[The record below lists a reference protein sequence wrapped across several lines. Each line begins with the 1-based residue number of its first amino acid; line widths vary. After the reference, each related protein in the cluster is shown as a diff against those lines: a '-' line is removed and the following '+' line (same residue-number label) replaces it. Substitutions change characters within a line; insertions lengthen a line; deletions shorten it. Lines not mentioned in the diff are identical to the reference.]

1 MAVSPSLYVA
11 LTWLFPSMLLVAA
24 LSRLVLP
31 SFFYLLSFFYFILQ
45 APLTLRHSPPLP
57 TVNSP
62 VSSPRSRSSALSSSS
77 SHSHG
82 RLCHYQYDR
91 VYFLLHLVCPVVFL
105 ILPLV
110 AQLLYRLHVS
120 SFTPLTQLL
129 GLLDLTASLTDTVH
143 LLLPDLLF
151 LAVAFATHFTLRS
164 ASQPPLSFSAS
175 RYERW
180 AVLKGELAIDE
191 ETRAGVWDVAEFF
204 VLLFA
209 GIFYISFIALPYFLL
224 WSLVLLHLSF
234 QSYRY
239 RHGHIRS
246 SPSTPSSSA
255 SLSASSWNS
264 LTHVHRLQRLSS
276 SITALLPAIAR
287 PTLLF
292 FTFYLPF
299 HLTLLFAYQYL
310 SLPLFHFRPS
320 REAVNLLG
328 LYSPTS
334 VGWFMP
340 PWTAYM
346 GTVAQLAFL
355 VGIGERRERAQRRA
369 IGDKD
374 DEDDE
379 SDEEVDEDFQERPH
393 IAQLR
398 EDEAERKSMAGSSQ
412 SRYGGLG
419 KSDLSVRLV
428 SEEENYRQ
436 LVPKQAH
443 FATTTA
449 VSPPQPSSAA
459 ASQSQSPSS
468 SPAAGQSPPPIA
480 ASSSPITHSRA
491 IAVRHFLLRLSRYSG
506 RFFCSLL
513 LGITIF
519 TLPSLL
525 SILLLLML
533 VASLLTSSATFTRLA
548 PYYLFFL
555 LGASFILYIFSIP
568 SLLPAIPA
576 LEWLSIIG
584 LSHTHRPFVYV
595 LDMIAPMML
604 FSAYLITYRL
614 SLSSLTEES
623 VLIAVS
629 SGDEDMVKAAM
640 RQQPPMLITH
650 AKDERGRTLLH
661 LAARYGQ
668 LSLILPLCRYIDVN
682 AQDSDGKTALHFAYY
697 YGYERVV
704 KVLLFH
710 PLVQP
715 DIRDRFGQRALEQE
729 RSRLVQL
736 TVQLRGVWQWLS
748 DTFVSNAEKS
758 ALLLLYFVSTAN
770 VDGLHCVYLLFF
782 LLFLS
787 FPHVAERYWSIL
799 VVYCGLTLLALFS
812 FSVLLTP
819 PAAGEQPIIH
829 LDDKTARWLGL
840 FGFFVAKNYFVDL
853 ALYYCVFIVALVQ
866 WSVFERKES
875 RRQERREQRRTERHR
890 ALSASHSR
898 RDSGSMTPST
908 ALTLPSFRLREERG
922 ETGAD
927 DGLLNATYF
936 PVYVAATFT
945 LAAFTLVGVALSDIA
960 ALFFFVY
967 LLLFTV
973 ELLLVALGARYHPWV
988 LLVFFALSTLVAL
1001 LLVAVE
1007 YLYLCNALSE
1017 MLALL
1022 PSWLPPSVIGFHGA
1036 PHDETVVTWVML
1048 PFIAVFVTQVWQLRA
1063 QWAALHREQKEA
1075 AEDEAADA
1083 QLRMLPE
1090 LLHTPQRS
1098 VDLTPLTPRSPV
1110 GIRVDGRSSGEATP
1124 QSAPLLSSPGTSTP
1138 SSQPARVTPRYH
1150 RRRRRW
1156 SIAIEEAVYANEE
1169 EQRPSFFILLLS
1181 FLYSSLFSFLD
1192 RHAHHILALLLIVVI
1207 TCVESISLVSML
1219 YLLLLL
1225 VLCPFH
1231 QAYFLFVPTLG
1242 LAPLLLLTRYFYQLP
1257 PILSALLP
1265 HAPLLAWIGL
1275 VDYNGGILDGLY
1287 GDALV
1292 LFMASVQQL
1301 VGMERRRRM
1310 TEQAAEEV
1318 EDEGGEAGHGENG
1331 DVRPWLTYAGRDDEN
1346 GAEQVEE
1353 GRRATPFIAQLPPS
1367 IEHNEA
1373 EEQEDDEEEEDE
1385 TQESEPSPSP
1395 LPETTNLPRTASSL
1409 PSLSSSSIQPSSWS
1423 RAEWTMFLSALFLD
1437 LCSRFSRFAS
1447 TFLARYCVQ
1456 LALLFV
1462 LLTAAYRNNV
1472 LSLVYLLPVLTYI
1485 TAGRQTLLVVW
1496 RPFLLLVALSI
1507 LWQFV
1512 VLLAYAPFLP
1522 SGWHMPL
1529 SNHSGWQRWLL
1540 LGNFSGSAVVFDL
1553 LTYFFLS
1560 LQLAYLNQGDASDAT
1575 RDAELERQRRQRWQ
1589 KLGWQEAE
1597 EVRGGSGQLVT
1608 KTEQQYQDAVL
1619 KQEQRE
1625 AVEEK
1630 EHPASTKSPASPFQ
1644 PSAMSYSPSTLSAHR
1659 IMAQGAATVFPSAV
1673 FYLVLSMD
1681 KLFFLFVF
1689 AAATSH
1695 LDLLSL
1701 PYLFFSVYLLYANH
1715 LYTGDRTGLL
1725 RFYRSLHYYNFFVLA
1740 CYLIYQL
1747 PVLCPPTPTGPLSPH
1762 WWQWQDVIGLRK
1774 FVCGDCDGVRCV
1786 DALSIDGALA
1796 PLLIFFLID
1805 CQVLVLHSPLYER
1818 MAAYYDNARSLSKLR
1833 SRASTLHTQEQNKQ
1847 RILSILSLRDSITA
1861 SFTLVFQLAS
1871 QLSGKYFEDETV
1883 WSTEKPNGWDQ
1894 QVEQDLREQK
1904 KQEQVASEER
1914 RRREAEEGPTP
1925 DTDLSE
1931 EPEEHTDAVGVEE
1944 EKADK
1949 GQQEV
1954 EYEEVEHEKDE
1965 LLRHNQ
1971 AMQQRQGQQPDES
1984 ALHYWRRLLRRW
1996 LIHHVDF
2003 TLYTRYTA
2011 ESKSSEPVPAEPSV
2025 NYHHLSTLTLLN
2037 RFIVTQSQYLV
2048 FAAYLLALMLHPS
2061 LLSCIVPLS
2070 IFCYALIE
2078 YPRAP
2083 SAYFLLA
2090 FSYTFAV
2097 ITAKFIFQLPLFCTR
2112 DTDRMYILAPSPLCA
2127 PPPLSSDDSIFYG
2140 FDYLVGIVK
2149 SVSSFFVLV
2158 LPELLC
2164 LLSVVWHRELCLERG
2179 VWLRDESQ
2187 EDVVHPSVMQLL
2199 ERYEA
2204 SHGSPLTNL
2213 SPRSA
2218 AATPAAVPQPN
2229 LHASNRIHSWL
2240 DAVKL
2245 KLSYVFSFLP
2255 PWIQS
2260 YYRRLVPLQR
2270 LHGIN
2275 VSKPGND
2282 FFLLLF
2288 FIELTCAALI
2298 LFNWNSMA
2306 ATTTTAVSSFTT
2318 NLFSAQMV
2326 LILFVQTLIIVS
2338 ERMIYNFR
2346 SISAKVALQYV
2357 TATFWLVLIVIVW
2370 PQWSERGVQT
2380 NPSLEVFLLLKLLYL
2395 FFSALQIY
2403 YGFPP
2408 VETTGFQDLTRHPGK
2423 YTVQL
2428 YKVYRAIPFVFELRT
2443 ILDWMCTQ
2451 TSLDLDE
2458 TFKLEDIYTRLYLV
2472 QCALISRREHRR
2484 GDSRPWDE
2492 KLLNGAFF
2500 FFGLL
2505 LIIFTPMLLFSSA
2518 NPVTQSNLVTGV
2530 AVELSLLGP
2539 RGEWTLFT
2547 ISSLNTSGSVDDYT
2561 YGTLRQERLIDS
2573 NDKQEDIQ
2581 AIQLTNFSDQLW
2593 TISPPALT
2601 ALTNELLA
2609 PSDPATN
2616 NSYLSRLRYTFTRP
2630 LPATSPTISTVAE
2643 TVLDPDKRLELA
2655 EFVSTDHGRTNMT
2668 LPSLVPTYYR
2678 LPASAAPIELTD
2690 KSNRSALTL
2699 AIITDNT
2706 TGATRWFQAYV
2717 PYQPDNPVPLCPQ
2730 QPATTTD
2737 GGGDGGNSSS
2747 SGGCNLAFISI
2758 SNRVFSGVFTNF
2770 SFSIVSLYSLILFTF
2785 GQFIRLLFSNLVAR
2799 IPYDDIQ
2806 NADRLLALVESIYVA
2821 RWKKEMRMEEV
2832 LYRRLIKIM
2841 RTAPLLIELTK
2852 RDTAEE
2858 AGREAERR
2866 RVEQAEKERSEMEDE
2881 KRREAELAERKR
2893 RVTGRA
2899 GQQPARQQGS
2909 ADTSQQPVQE
2919 EQQQA
2924 DGSGGAEDE
2933 KEGKRAD
2940 TSPVGAG
2947 GAVGMRQ
2954 RR

>member
-1 MAVSPSLYVA
+1 MAVSSSVYVA
-11 LTWLFPSMLLVAA
+11 LTWLYPFMLLAAA

-31 SFFYLLSFFYFILQ
+31 SFFYLFSFFYFILRP
-45 APLTLRHSPPLP
+45 PLTVRHSPPLP
-57 TVNSP
+57 TLNSP
-62 VSSPRSRSSALSSSS
+62 SSTPRGLKSASSSS
-77 SHSHG
+77 SSASTHSRG
-82 RLCHYQYDR
+82 RLCHYMYDR
-91 VYFLLHLVCPVVFL
+91 LYFLLHLAFPVVFIL
-105 ILPLV
+105 LPLL
-110 AQLLYRLHVS
+110 AQLLYKLDVS

-129 GLLDLTASLTDTVH
+129 GLLDLTASLTATLH
-143 LLLPDLLF
+143 LLLPDVLF
-151 LAVAFATHFTLRS
+151 LVVAIATHLTLRS
-164 ASQPPLSFSAS
+164 ASTHPSHTPH
-175 RYERW
+175 YERW
-180 AVLKGELAIDE
+180 VVLQGELLVDE
-191 ETRAGVWDVAEFF
+191 ETRAGLWDVAEFF

-209 GIFYISFIALPYFLL
+209 GILYISFTALPYFLL
-224 WSLVLLHLSF
+224 WALVLLHLSF

-239 RHGHIRS
+239 RHGHVRS
-246 SPSTPSSSA
+246 VPATPSSSV
-255 SLSASSWNS
+255 SMSGMSWNS
-264 LTHVHRLQRLSS
+264 LSHVHQLHRLSS
-276 SITALLPAIAR
+276 SITSLLPAIAR
-287 PTLLF
+287 PILLY

-299 HLTLLFAYQYL
+299 HLTLLFMYQYL
-310 SLPLFHFRPS
+310 SLPLFDWRPS
-320 REAVNLLG
+320 RSVVNLLG

-340 PWTAYM
+340 PWTAYL
-346 GTVAQLAFL
+346 GTAVQIAFL
-355 VGIGERRERAQRRA
+355 VGIGERLERERRRTVG
-369 IGDKD
+369 GDED
-374 DEDDE
+374 DEDDSE
-379 SDEEVDEDFQERPH
+379 DEEVEEQKDRMLRLRREEEQE
-393 IAQLR
+393 
-398 EDEAERKSMAGSSQ
+398 EERKRALSPSQ
-412 SRYGGLG
+412 SRRYGAGLG
-419 KSDLSVRLV
+419 KSDLSIRLIG
-428 SEEENYRQ
+428 EEDNTRHFTT
-436 LVPKQAH
+436 KQAH
-443 FATTTA
+443 FATL
-449 VSPPQPSSAA
+449 VSPPSSSAVSRLNSPSSAA
-459 ASQSQSPSS
+459 PGAPSQAPPS
-468 SPAAGQSPPPIA
+468 IA
-480 ASSSPITHSRA
+480 VSSPITHSRA

-555 LGASFILYIFSIP
+555 LGASLILYIFSIP

-576 LEWLSIIG
+576 FEWLSIIG

-640 RQQPPMLITH
+640 RQQPPILITH

-682 AQDSDGKTALHFAYY
+682 AQDSEGKTALHFAYY

-715 DIRDRFGQRALEQE
+715 DIRDRYGQRALEQE
-729 RSRLVQL
+729 RSRFVQL
-736 TVQLRGVWQWLS
+736 TVRMHEVWQWLS

-787 FPHVAERYWSIL
+787 FPHVAERYWAIL
-799 VVYCGLTLLALFS
+799 VVYCGLTLVALFS

-819 PAAGEQPIIH
+819 PAAGEQPIIT
-829 LDDKTARWLGL
+829 LDEQTERWLRLFGL
-840 FGFFVAKNYFVDL
+840 FAARHYFVDL
-853 ALYYCVFIVALVQ
+853 ALYYCVFIVTLVQ
-866 WSVFERKES
+866 WYVFERKES
-875 RRQERREQRRTERHR
+875 RRQERREQQKTERQR
-890 ALSASHSR
+890 LALSASHSR
-898 RDSGSMTPST
+898 RDSGNVTPST
-908 ALTLPSFRLREERG
+908 LSLPSFRLREERLDVAG
-922 ETGAD
+922 D
-927 DGLLNATYF
+927 DGWLGATYF
-936 PVYVAATFT
+936 PVYVAVTFT
-945 LAAFTLVGVALSDIA
+945 LAAFTLVAVALSDVA

-967 LLLFTV
+967 LLLFTAELLMIALGARHHPWLLLAFFGLSTLV
-973 ELLLVALGARYHPWV
+973 SLLLVAL
-988 LLVFFALSTLVAL
+988 
-1001 LLVAVE
+1001 E
-1007 YLYLCNALSE
+1007 YLYLCNALSGV
-1017 MLALL
+1017 LARL
-1022 PSWLPPSVIGFHGA
+1022 PASLPPSVIGFHGL
-1036 PHDETVVTWVML
+1036 PTHETAVTWVML

-1063 QWAALHREQKEA
+1063 QWASIRREQNEA
-1075 AEDEAADA
+1075 AEDEATDA
-1083 QLRMLPE
+1083 QLRGMLPA
-1090 LLHTPQRS
+1090 LQTPQRG
-1098 VDLTPLTPRSPV
+1098 VAMTPVTPRSPV
-1110 GIRVDGRSSGEATP
+1110 AIRVDGRSNSSGTP
-1124 QSAPLLSSPGTSTP
+1124 QSAPLLPSSGTSTP
-1138 SSQPARVTPRYH
+1138 GSQSVRITPRYH

-1156 SIAIEEAVYANEE
+1156 SLAIEEAVYANEE
-1169 EQRPSFFILLLS
+1169 EQRPSFFVLLLS

-1207 TCVESISLVSML
+1207 TCVETISLVSL
-1219 YLLLLL
+1219 AYLLLLI
-1225 VLCPFH
+1225 VLCPYH
-1231 QAYFLFVPTLG
+1231 QAYFLFIPTL
-1242 LAPLLLLTRYFYQLP
+1242 LLSPLLLLTRYFYQLP
-1257 PILSALLP
+1257 PILSLLSS

-1275 VDYNGGILDGLY
+1275 VDYDGGMFDGLY

-1310 TEQAAEEV
+1310 TEQAAEDV
-1318 EDEGGEAGHGENG
+1318 EDEGGEAAVREGENG
-1331 DVRPWLTYAGRDDEN
+1331 EDVRPWLTFAGRPGEDGER
-1346 GAEQVEE
+1346 QVEE
-1353 GRRATPFIAQLPPS
+1353 GRRAAPFVAQLPPS
-1367 IEHNEA
+1367 IEHK
-1373 EEQEDDEEEEDE
+1373 EEEKAEKLN
-1385 TQESEPSPSP
+1385 PSPSH
-1395 LPETTNLPRTASSL
+1395 LPASIELSH
-1409 PSLSSSSIQPSSWS
+1409 SSSSPPSFSPPSFQPTSWS
-1423 RAEWTMFLSALFLD
+1423 LSEWGMFLSALFFD

-1456 LALLFV
+1456 LALLFI
-1462 LLTAAYRNNV
+1462 LLTAAYRNNI
-1472 LSLVYLLPVLTYI
+1472 LSLLYLLPVLTYI
-1485 TAGRQTLLVVW
+1485 TAGRPTLLTVW
-1496 RPFLLLVALSI
+1496 PAFHTLVALSI

-1529 SNHSGWQRWLL
+1529 ASHSGWQRWLL

-1560 LQLAYLNQGDASDAT
+1560 LQSAYSKQEHASQAAREAD
-1575 RDAELERQRRQRWQ
+1575 EVEKERRHRWQ
-1589 KLGWQEAE
+1589 KLGWEEDEAE
-1597 EVRGGSGQLVT
+1597 EVDGHGSSGQLVT
-1608 KTEQQYQDAVL
+1608 KTEEQYQEAVL

-1625 AVEEK
+1625 AEEEK
-1630 EHPASTKSPASPFQ
+1630 RQPVSNTSPVSPTDI
-1644 PSAMSYSPSTLSAHR
+1644 SAVPYSPSTLSAHR
-1659 IMAQGAATVFPSAV
+1659 VMAHRATLVFPSFV

-1701 PYLFFSVYLLYANH
+1701 PYLFFSIYLLYANH
-1715 LYTGDRTGLL
+1715 LYTGDRSGLL
-1725 RFYRSLHYYNFFVLA
+1725 SFYRSLHFYNFFVLA
-1740 CYLIYQL
+1740 CYLLYQL
-1747 PVLCPPTPTGPLSPH
+1747 PVLCPAPPLGSQSAND
-1762 WWQWQDVIGLRK
+1762 WQWQDVIGLRK
-1774 FVCGDCDGVRCV
+1774 FVCGDCNGARCV

-1805 CQVLVLHSPLYER
+1805 CQVLVLHSPLYDR
-1818 MAAYYDNARSLSKLR
+1818 IAAYYDSARSLSKLR

-1861 SFTLVFQLAS
+1861 SFTSVFQLAS
-1871 QLSGKYFEDETV
+1871 QLSEKYFEDESV

-1894 QVEQDLREQK
+1894 QVEYDLRQQK

-1914 RRREAEEGPTP
+1914 RRREEEEGTQHAHAG
-1925 DTDLSE
+1925 DTSDNE
-1931 EPEEHTDAVGVEE
+1931 DERRDRDE
-1944 EKADK
+1944 EKVDK
-1949 GQQEV
+1949 GLREV
-1954 EYEEVEHEKDE
+1954 ESEKEELQKQT
-1965 LLRHNQ
+1965 Q
-1971 AMQQRQGQQPDES
+1971 ATQQRQGRQPDES
-1984 ALHYWRRLLRRW
+1984 VLHYTRRLMRRW
-1996 LIHHVDF
+1996 LIQHVDF

-2011 ESKSSEPVPAEPSV
+2011 SSKSEPVPAEPV
-2025 NYHHLSTLTLLN
+2025 NHHQLSTLTLLN
-2037 RFIVTQSQYLV
+2037 RFVVTQSQYVV

-2061 LLSCIVPLS
+2061 LLSSIVPLS
-2070 IFCYALIE
+2070 IFCYALFE

-2083 SAYFLLA
+2083 STYFLLA

-2097 ITAKFIFQLPLFCTR
+2097 ITAKFIFQLPLFCIR
-2112 DTDRMYILAPSPLCA
+2112 DTDRMYILAPSVLCA
-2127 PPPLSSDDSIFYG
+2127 PSPSPSDSSMYYQ

-2149 SVSSFFVLV
+2149 AMSSFFVMV
-2158 LPELLC
+2158 LPDLLC
-2164 LLSVVWHRELCLERG
+2164 LLSIVWHRELSLERG
-2179 VWLRDESQ
+2179 VWLRNESQ
-2187 EDVVHPSVMQLL
+2187 EDVVHPSVMKLL

-2204 SHGSPLTNL
+2204 SHSSPLTNL
-2213 SPRSA
+2213 SPRA
-2218 AATPAAVPQPN
+2218 AAAASASVPQPN
-2229 LHASNRIHSWL
+2229 VHASNRIQSWL
-2240 DAVKL
+2240 VAINL
-2245 KLSYVFSFLP
+2245 KLLYVFSFLP

-2260 YYRRLVPLQR
+2260 YYRRLIPVQR

-2275 VSKPGND
+2275 FSKPGND

-2298 LFNWNSMA
+2298 LFNWNNMA

-2326 LILFVQTLIIVS
+2326 LILFIQTLIIVT

-2346 SISAKVALQYV
+2346 SITAKLILQYL

-2370 PQWSERGVQT
+2370 PQWSERGVET
-2380 NPSLEVFLLLKLLYL
+2380 NPSLEAFLLLKLLYL
-2395 FFSALQIY
+2395 FFSALQIH

-2547 ISSLNTSGSVDDYT
+2547 ISSLNLSTAVDDYT

-2581 AIQLTNFSDQLW
+2581 AIQLTTFSDQLW

-2609 PSDPATN
+2609 PPDPATN
-2616 NSYLSRLRYTFTRP
+2616 SSYKGRLRYTFTRP
-2630 LPATSPTISTVAE
+2630 LPTTSPTISKVVE
-2643 TVLDPDKRLELA
+2643 TLPLVPEKRLELA
-2655 EFVSTDHGRTNMT
+2655 EFVSTDHGRTNIT
-2668 LPSLVPTYYR
+2668 LPALVPTFFR
-2678 LPASAAPIELTD
+2678 MPASAAPIELTGPT
-2690 KSNRSALTL
+2690 NRSDITL
-2699 AIITDNT
+2699 AIITDNAG
-2706 TGATRWFQAYV
+2706 TGSTRWFQAYM
-2717 PYQPDNPVPLCPQ
+2717 PYEANSTLPLCPQ
-2730 QPATTTD
+2730 PPLP
-2737 GGGDGGNSSS
+2737 SSAG
-2747 SGGCNLAFISI
+2747 GGCNIAFISI
-2758 SNRVFSGVFTNF
+2758 SNRVFSGVFQNF
-2770 SFSIVSLYSLILFTF
+2770 SFSIISLYSLILFTF

-2852 RDTAEE
+2852 RDTTEETDQDGQRRRAEQTE
-2858 AGREAERR
+2858 RERQEMEEEKQREADLDAKQR
-2866 RVEQAEKERSEMEDE
+2866 RVDAKQQAATDTS
-2881 KRREAELAERKR
+2881 L
-2893 RVTGRA
+2893 
-2899 GQQPARQQGS
+2899 QQGQEQER
-2909 ADTSQQPVQE
+2909 DQPE
-2919 EQQQA
+2919 ETE
-2924 DGSGGAEDE
+2924 DSGTPETGDE
-2933 KEGKRAD
+2933 KEGKRVH
-2940 TSPVGAG
+2940 TSPAGASG
-2947 GAVGMRQ
+2947 GTGMRQ

>member
-1 MAVSPSLYVA
+1 MAVSSSVYVA
-11 LTWLFPSMLLVAA
+11 LTWLYPCMLLAAA

-31 SFFYLLSFFYFILQ
+31 SFFYLFSFFYFILRP
-45 APLTLRHSPPLP
+45 PLTLRHSPPLP

-62 VSSPRSRSSALSSSS
+62 VSSPRGRHSALSSSS
-77 SHSHG
+77 SAHSRG
-82 RLCHYQYDR
+82 RLCHYVYDR
-91 VYFLLHLVCPVVFL
+91 VYFLLHIALPIVFL
-105 ILPLV
+105 VLPLV
-110 AQLLYRLHVS
+110 AQLLYKLDVS

-129 GLLDLTASLTDTVH
+129 GLLDLTASLVDTFH
-143 LLLPDLLF
+143 LLLPDILF
-151 LAVAFATHFTLRS
+151 LIVALAAHFTLRS
-164 ASQPPLSFSAS
+164 ASQHSFSHGNQ
-175 RYERW
+175 YERW
-180 AVLKGELAIDE
+180 VAVAGELVVDE

-209 GIFYISFIALPYFLL
+209 GIFYISFVALPYFLL

-246 SPSTPSSSA
+246 SPATPSSAA
-255 SLSASSWNS
+255 SLSATSWSS
-264 LTHVHRLQRLSS
+264 LTHVHQLHRLSS
-276 SITALLPAIAR
+276 SITSLLPSIAR

-292 FTFYLPF
+292 FTFYPPF
-299 HLTLLFAYQYL
+299 HLTLLFAYQCL
-310 SLPLFHFRPS
+310 SLPLFDFRPS

-340 PWTAYM
+340 PWTAYL
-346 GTVAQLAFL
+346 GTVAQIGFMI
-355 VGIGERRERAQRRA
+355 GIGERWERVRRRTV
-369 IGDKD
+369 GDDDD
-374 DEDDE
+374 DEDEEDE
-379 SDEEVDEDFQERPH
+379 SDEEVDEHEEDRTQS
-393 IAQLR
+393 LR
-398 EDEAERKSMAGSSQ
+398 VRIRENEEERKGAVTSSQ

-419 KSDLSVRLV
+419 KSELGIRLV
-428 SEEENYRQ
+428 SEEDKFRHI
-436 LVPKQAH
+436 PSKQTH
-443 FATTTA
+443 FAA
-449 VSPPQPSSAA
+449 ALSPP
-459 ASQSQSPSS
+459 PSS
-468 SPAAGQSPPPIA
+468 SSRSPTPNPSSPPVSQAPPSIA
-480 ASSSPITHSRA
+480 ESSPITHSRA
-491 IAVRHFLLRLSRYSG
+491 IAVRHFLLRLSRHSG

-555 LGASFILYIFSIP
+555 LAASLILYIFSIP

-576 LEWLSIIG
+576 FEWLSIIG

-640 RQQPPMLITH
+640 RQQPPILITH

-668 LSLILPLCRYIDVN
+668 LSLILPLCRYVDVN
-682 AQDSDGKTALHFAYY
+682 AQDSEGKTALHFAYY

-715 DIRDRFGQRALEQE
+715 DMRDRDGQRALEQE
-729 RSRLVQL
+729 RSRLVQV
-736 TVQLRGVWQWLS
+736 TVQLREVWQWLS

-770 VDGLHCVYLLFF
+770 VDGLHCMYLLFF

-787 FPHVAERYWSIL
+787 FPHMAERYWAIL
-799 VVYCGLTLLALFS
+799 VVYCGLTLCALFS
-812 FSVLLTP
+812 FSVLMTP
-819 PAAGEQPIIH
+819 PAAGEQPIVS
-829 LDDKTARWLGL
+829 LNDKTARWLQL
-840 FGFFVAKNYFVDL
+840 FGFFRANNYFVDL

-875 RRQERREQRRTERHR
+875 RRQERREQLRTERQR
-890 ALSASHSR
+890 LALSASHSR
-898 RDSGSMTPST
+898 RDSGGSVTPLS
-908 ALTLPSFRLREERG
+908 LPSFRLREDR
-922 ETGAD
+922 AD
-927 DGLLNATYF
+927 AGIDEGWLSATYF

-945 LAAFTLVGVALSDIA
+945 LAAFTLVAVALSDVA

-967 LLLFTV
+967 LVLFTA
-973 ELLLVALGARYHPWV
+973 ELLLIALGARYHPWV
-988 LLVFFALSTLVAL
+988 LLSFFGLSTLVSLA
-1001 LLVAVE
+1001 LVALE

-1017 MLALL
+1017 LLALL
-1022 PSWLPPSVIGFHGA
+1022 PSSLPPSVIGFHGV
-1036 PHDETVVTWVML
+1036 PHDETMVTWVML

-1063 QWAALHREQKEA
+1063 QWAAIRREQKEA

-1083 QLRMLPE
+1083 QVRMQPE
-1090 LLHTPQRS
+1090 LQ
-1098 VDLTPLTPRSPV
+1098 TPRRGVDYTPRTPHSPV
-1110 GIRVDGRSSGEATP
+1110 GIRVDGRSSGDATP
-1124 QSAPLLSSPGTSTP
+1124 QSAPLLGSSGTSTP
-1138 SSQPARVTPRYH
+1138 SGQHARVTPRYH

-1156 SIAIEEAVYANEE
+1156 SLAIEEAVYANEE

-1207 TCVESISLVSML
+1207 TCVESISLVSL
-1219 YLLLLL
+1219 AYLLLLL
-1225 VLCPFH
+1225 VLCPYH
-1231 QAYFLFVPTLG
+1231 QAYFLFIPTLL
-1242 LAPLLLLTRYFYQLP
+1242 LAPLLLLIRYFYQLP
-1257 PILSALLP
+1257 PILSALST
-1265 HAPLLAWIGL
+1265 HSPLLAWIGL
-1275 VDYNGGILDGLY
+1275 VDYDGGIFDGLY
-1287 GDALV
+1287 ADALV
-1292 LFMASVQQL
+1292 LFVASVQQL

-1318 EDEGGEAGHGENG
+1318 EEEEGELGVGQNGEE
-1331 DVRPWLTYAGRDDEN
+1331 VRPWLTFAGREDEN
-1346 GAEQVEE
+1346 GEEQVDQ
-1353 GRRATPFIAQLPPS
+1353 GRRAAPFVAQLPPPL
-1367 IEHNEA
+1367 EQKEA
-1373 EEQEDDEEEEDE
+1373 EKHVEGTEKL
-1385 TQESEPSPSP
+1385 EPSSSAELSHSPSSP
-1395 LPETTNLPRTASSL
+1395 LSFSRPAS
-1409 PSLSSSSIQPSSWS
+1409 QPSSWS
-1423 RAEWTMFLSALFLD
+1423 LSEWSMFLSALFFD
-1437 LCSRFSRFAS
+1437 LCSRFSLFAS
-1447 TFLARYCVQ
+1447 TFLASYCVQ
-1456 LALLFV
+1456 LALLFI
-1462 LLTAAYRNNV
+1462 LLTAAYRNNA
-1472 LSLVYLLPVLTYI
+1472 LSLLYLVPVLTYI
-1485 TAGRQTLLVVW
+1485 TAGRATLLTIW
-1496 RPFLLLVALSI
+1496 RPFHVLVALSI
-1507 LWQFV
+1507 LWQFAL
-1512 VLLAYAPFLP
+1512 LLAYALLSPN
-1522 SGWHMPL
+1522 GWHMPL
-1529 SNHSGWQRWLL
+1529 SSHPGWQRWLL
-1540 LGNFSGSAVVFDL
+1540 LGNFSGSALVFDL

-1560 LQLAYLNQGDASDAT
+1560 LQLAYTKQQNAFRAAREAD
-1575 RDAELERQRRQRWQ
+1575 EVERERRQRWR
-1589 KLGWQEAE
+1589 KLGWDEDE
-1597 EVRGGSGQLVT
+1597 ERTGSGQLVT
-1608 KTEQQYQDAVL
+1608 KTEEQYQDAVL
-1619 KQEQRE
+1619 KQEQRDAE
-1625 AVEEK
+1625 EEK
-1630 EHPASTKSPASPFQ
+1630 DHPASTSPIASLGSPFQ
-1644 PSAMSYSPSTLSAHR
+1644 PPAVAYSPSSLSAHR
-1659 IMAQGAATVFPSAV
+1659 IMAHRAALVFPSFV
-1673 FYLVLSMD
+1673 FYVVLSMD
-1681 KLFFLFVF
+1681 KFFFLFVF

-1701 PYLFFSVYLLYANH
+1701 PYLFFSIYLLYANH
-1715 LYTGDRTGLL
+1715 LYTGDRDGLL

-1740 CYLIYQL
+1740 CYLLYQL
-1747 PVLCPPTPTGPLSPH
+1747 PILCPLSSVSPRSPNY
-1762 WWQWQDVIGLRK
+1762 WQWQDVIGLRK

-1805 CQVLVLHSPLYER
+1805 CQVLVLQSPLYER
-1818 MAAYYDNARSLSKLR
+1818 IAAYYENARSLSKLR
-1833 SRASTLHTQEQNKQ
+1833 SLASTQHTQEQNKQ
-1847 RILSILSLRDSITA
+1847 RILSILSLRDSITE

-1871 QLSGKYFEDETV
+1871 QLSVKYFEDESV
-1883 WSTEKPNGWDQ
+1883 WSTEKPNGWDE

-1904 KQEQVASEER
+1904 KQEKAAAQER
-1914 RRREAEEGPTP
+1914 RKRETEEGQQQGDDDEREADGQQDE
-1925 DTDLSE
+1925 LNK
-1931 EPEEHTDAVGVEE
+1931 EE
-1944 EKADK
+1944 EKADN
-1949 GQQEV
+1949 GLREV
-1954 EYEEVEHEKDE
+1954 EQEKEELMKQK
-1965 LLRHNQ
+1965 Q
-1971 AMQQRQGQQPDES
+1971 ATEQRQDRQPDES
-1984 ALHYWRRLLRRW
+1984 VLHYSRRLLRRW
-1996 LIHHVDF
+1996 LIQHIDF
-2003 TLYTRYTA
+2003 TLYTRYTSA
-2011 ESKSSEPVPAEPSV
+2011 KGSEPVPAEPV
-2025 NYHHLSTLTLLN
+2025 RHHDLSTLTLLN
-2037 RFIVTQSQYLV
+2037 RFVVTQSQYVV
-2048 FAAYLLALMLHPS
+2048 FAAFLLALMLHPS

-2070 IFCYALIE
+2070 IFCYALFE
-2078 YPRAP
+2078 FPRAP
-2083 SAYFLLA
+2083 ATYFLLA

-2112 DTDRMYILAPSPLCA
+2112 DTDRMYILAPSRLCA
-2127 PPPLSSDDSIFYG
+2127 PLPSESDLSVYYQ

-2149 SVSSFFVLV
+2149 AMSSFFVLV
-2158 LPELLC
+2158 LPDLLC
-2164 LLSVVWHRELCLERG
+2164 LLSIVWHRELCLERG

-2187 EDVVHPSVMQLL
+2187 EDVVHPSVMGLL

-2204 SHGSPLTNL
+2204 AHASPLSNL

-2218 AATPAAVPQPN
+2218 AAASASVPQPN
-2229 LHASNRIHSWL
+2229 VHASNRIHSWFY
-2240 DAVKL
+2240 AISL
-2245 KLSYVFSFLP
+2245 KLSWLFSFFP
-2255 PWIQS
+2255 PWFQS
-2260 YYRRLVPLQR
+2260 YYRRLIPVQR

-2282 FFLLLF
+2282 FFLLVF

-2298 LFNWNSMA
+2298 LFNWNNMA

-2326 LILFVQTLIIVS
+2326 LILFIQTLIIVS

-2346 SISAKVALQYV
+2346 SITAKLLLQYV

-2370 PQWSERGVQT
+2370 PQWSETGVQT
-2380 NPSLEVFLLLKLLYL
+2380 NSSLEVFLFLKLLYL

-2518 NPVTQSNLVTGV
+2518 NPVTQSNPVSAV

-2547 ISSLNTSGSVDDYT
+2547 ISSLNESVAVDDYM

-2593 TISPPALT
+2593 SISPPALT
-2601 ALTNELLA
+2601 ALVNELRA
-2609 PSDPATN
+2609 PSPNSSSSSSKPSN
-2616 NSYLSRLRYTFTRP
+2616 NSADSEYRGRLRYTFTRP
-2630 LPATSPTISTVAE
+2630 LPATTPTITSVAE
-2643 TVLDPDKRLELA
+2643 AALDGAKRLELA
-2655 EFVSTDHGRTNMT
+2655 EFVSTEHGRTNIT
-2668 LPSLVPTYYR
+2668 LPGIVPVYYR

-2690 KSNRSALTL
+2690 ATNRSDLTL

-2706 TGATRWFQAYV
+2706 TGATRWFQAYI
-2717 PYQPDNPVPLCPQ
+2717 PYEPDNPVPLCPQ
-2730 QPATTTD
+2730 QPANGASSD
-2737 GGGDGGNSSS
+2737 SGNATSSS
-2747 SGGCNLAFISI
+2747 TPGCNIAFFSI
-2758 SNRVFSGVFTNF
+2758 SNRVFRGVFENF
-2770 SFSIVSLYSLILFTF
+2770 SFSIISLYSLILFTF

-2852 RDTAEE
+2852 RETGDE
-2858 AGREAERR
+2858 AGREGERR
-2866 RVEQAEKERSEMEDE
+2866 RAEQMEKERKELEEEKKREADLDE
-2881 KRREAELAERKR
+2881 KQRRVSGRAERQQ
-2893 RVTGRA
+2893 TEQQQTAA
-2899 GQQPARQQGS
+2899 G
-2909 ADTSQQPVQE
+2909 TSQQ
-2919 EQQQA
+2919 QQQQE
-2924 DGSGGAEDE
+2924 GSEVTEDE
-2933 KEGKRAD
+2933 KEGKRAH
-2940 TSPVGAG
+2940 TSPAGAG
-2947 GAVGMRQ
+2947 GGTGMRQ

>member
-1 MAVSPSLYVA
+1 MAASSSIYFA
-11 LTWLFPSMLLVAA
+11 LTWLYPCMLLAAA

-31 SFFYLLSFFYFILQ
+31 SFFYLFSFYYFILRP
-45 APLTLRHSPPLP
+45 PLILRHSPPLP
-57 TVNSP
+57 TLNSH
-62 VSSPRSRSSALSSSS
+62 SASHTSAP
-77 SHSHG
+77 HSHG
-82 RLCHYQYDR
+82 RLCHYTYDR
-91 VYFLLHLVCPVVFL
+91 VYFLLHLVFPTVFL
-105 ILPLV
+105 ILPLL
-110 AQLLYRLHVS
+110 AQLLYKLNVS
-120 SFTPLTQLL
+120 SFTALTQLL

-143 LLLPDLLF
+143 LLLPDILF
-151 LAVAFATHFTLRS
+151 LIVALATHFTLRS
-164 ASQPPLSFSAS
+164 TSQPATTHTSHF
-175 RYERW
+175 ERW
-180 AVLKGELAIDE
+180 VVLKGELAVDE
-191 ETRAGVWDVAEFF
+191 ETRAGVWDAVDFF

-209 GIFYISFIALPYFLL
+209 GILYISFTALPYFLL

-246 SPSTPSSSA
+246 MPATPSSSA
-255 SLSASSWNS
+255 SLSSTSWSS
-264 LTHVHRLQRLSS
+264 LTHVHQLVRLSS
-276 SITALLPAIAR
+276 SITSLLPAIAR
-287 PTLLF
+287 PVLLF
-292 FTFYLPF
+292 FTAYLPF

-310 SLPLFHFRPS
+310 SLPLFDYRPTRS
-320 REAVNLLG
+320 AVNLLG

-340 PWTAYM
+340 PWTAYL
-346 GTVAQLAFL
+346 GTVAQVGFL
-355 VGIGERRERAQRRA
+355 IGIGERWERGRRRTA
-369 IGDKD
+369 GDEEEEEE
-374 DEDDE
+374 EDD
-379 SDEEVDEDFQERPH
+379 SDEEVEEEVDDRKGRH
-393 IAQLR
+393 LR
-398 EDEAERKSMAGSSQ
+398 IRAEEDERKGTNAPSQ
-412 SRYGGLG
+412 RRYGGLATSELG
-419 KSDLSVRLV
+419 IRLI
-428 SEEENYRQ
+428 SEEDNYRQ
-436 LVPKQAH
+436 LPKQAH
-443 FATTTA
+443 FATK
-449 VSPPQPSSAA
+449 VSPPP
-459 ASQSQSPSS
+459 PSS
-468 SPAAGQSPPPIA
+468 SSFTRSHSPSPSPSTPAAAPPSIA
-480 ASSSPITHSRA
+480 VSSPITHSRA
-491 IAVRHFLLRLSRYSG
+491 IALRHFLLRLSRYSG

-555 LGASFILYIFSIP
+555 LSASFILYIFSIP

-595 LDMIAPMML
+595 LDMIAPMLL

-640 RQQPPMLITH
+640 RQQPPILITH

-668 LSLILPLCRYIDVN
+668 LSLVLPLCRYIDVN
-682 AQDSDGKTALHFAYY
+682 AQDNEGKTALHYAYY
-697 YGYERVV
+697 HGYERVV

-715 DIRDRFGQRALEQE
+715 DTRDRYGQRALEQE
-729 RSRLVQL
+729 RSRFVQ
-736 TVQLRGVWQWLS
+736 VSVRLREVWQWLS

-758 ALLLLYFVSTAN
+758 ALLLLYFVSTAS

-787 FPHVAERYWSIL
+787 FPHMAERYWAIL

-812 FSVLLTP
+812 FTVLMTP
-819 PAAGEQPIIH
+819 PAAGEQPIVS
-829 LDDKTARWLGL
+829 LDDKTAHWLRL
-840 FGFFVAKNYFVDL
+840 FGFFVAGNYFVDL
-853 ALYYCVFIVALVQ
+853 ALYYCVFIVTLVQ
-866 WSVFERKES
+866 WYVFERKES
-875 RRQERREQRRTERHR
+875 RRQERRVQRRTERQR
-890 ALSASHSR
+890 LTASASHSR
-898 RDSGSMTPST
+898 RDSGSFTPSS
-908 ALTLPSFRLREERG
+908 ALALPSFRLRADR
-922 ETGAD
+922 AVSAVD
-927 DGLLNATYF
+927 DGWLDATYF

-945 LAAFTLVGVALSDIA
+945 LAAFTLVAVALSDVA

-973 ELLLVALGARYHPWV
+973 QLLLIALGARYHPW
-988 LLVFFALSTLVAL
+988 LLLTFFTLSTLVSL
-1001 LLVAVE
+1001 LLVALE
-1007 YLYLCNALSE
+1007 YLYLCDALSGL
-1017 MLALL
+1017 LALL
-1022 PSWLPPSVIGFHGA
+1022 PSWLPPSVIGFHGT
-1036 PHDETVVTWVML
+1036 PHDETMVTWVML

-1063 QWAALHREQKEA
+1063 QWSSLRREQKEA

-1083 QLRMLPE
+1083 QMRVPFG
-1090 LLHTPQRS
+1090 LHTPQRS
-1098 VDLTPLTPRSPV
+1098 VDMTPLTPRSPV
-1110 GIRVDGRSSGEATP
+1110 GIRVDGRSSSEATP
-1124 QSAPLLSSPGTSTP
+1124 QSAPLLSSSGSSTP
-1138 SSQPARVTPRYH
+1138 SNQPSRMTPRYN

-1156 SIAIEEAVYANEE
+1156 SLAIEEAVYANED

-1207 TCVESISLVSML
+1207 TCVETVSLVSMA

-1225 VLCPFH
+1225 LLCPYH
-1231 QAYFLFVPTLG
+1231 QAYFLFIPTLL

-1257 PILSALLP
+1257 PILAALSS
-1265 HAPLLAWIGL
+1265 HTSLLAWVGL
-1275 VDYNGGILDGLY
+1275 VDYDGGVFDGLY

-1318 EDEGGEAGHGENG
+1318 GEEGGEATVGEGEDGG
-1331 DVRPWLTYAGRDDEN
+1331 DVRPWLTYAGREDDS
-1346 GAEQVEE
+1346 GDEQVEQ
-1353 GRRATPFIAQLPPS
+1353 GRRAAPFMTRLPPS
-1367 IEHNEA
+1367 IEQKGA
-1373 EEQEDDEEEEDE
+1373 EEQKDE
-1385 TQESEPSPSP
+1385 THKLDPYASP
-1395 LPETTNLPRTASSL
+1395 LPAST
-1409 PSLSSSSIQPSSWS
+1409 SLSHTSSSPPTFSPTAAVQPSSWS
-1423 RAEWTMFLSALFLD
+1423 LSEWTMFLSALFFD

-1472 LSLVYLLPVLTYI
+1472 LSLFYLLPILTYI
-1485 TAGRQTLLVVW
+1485 TAGRQTLLTVW
-1496 RPFLLLVALSI
+1496 PAFHLLVALTI

-1512 VLLAYAPFLP
+1512 LLLAPSASFLP
-1522 SGWHMPL
+1522 TDWHMPL
-1529 SNHSGWQRWLL
+1529 SSHSGWQRWLL
-1540 LGNFSGSAVVFDL
+1540 LGNFSDSALVFDL

-1560 LQLAYLNQGDASDAT
+1560 LQLSYSKQETSDAT
-1575 RDAELERQRRQRWQ
+1575 NDADEIEKERRQRWR
-1589 KLGWQEAE
+1589 KLGWSGEDNDS
-1597 EVRGGSGQLVT
+1597 GGSGQLVT
-1608 KTEQQYQDAVL
+1608 KTEEQYQDAVL
-1619 KQEQRE
+1619 KQEQRDAE
-1625 AVEEK
+1625 EEK
-1630 EHPASTKSPASPFQ
+1630 EQPASTAPPIQSSSSPLQ
-1644 PSAMSYSPSTLSAHR
+1644 PTAIPYSPSTLSAHR
-1659 IMAQGAATVFPSAV
+1659 IMAHRAALVFPSAV

-1681 KLFFLFVF
+1681 KLFFLFIF

-1701 PYLFFSVYLLYANH
+1701 PYLFFSIYLLYANH

-1740 CYLIYQL
+1740 SYLLYQL
-1747 PVLCPPTPTGPLSPH
+1747 PIEVVCPASSGSPRSLNN
-1762 WWQWQDVIGLRK
+1762 WQWQDVIGLRK
-1774 FVCGDCDGVRCV
+1774 FVCGDCDGVQCV

-1805 CQVLVLHSPLYER
+1805 CQVLVLHSPLYNR
-1818 MAAYYDNARSLSKLR
+1818 IAAYYDNARSLSKLR

-1847 RILSILSLRDSITA
+1847 RILSILTLRDSITE

-1871 QLSGKYFEDETV
+1871 QLSEKYFEDESV
-1883 WSTEKPNGWDQ
+1883 WSTEKPDGWDQ

-1904 KQEQVASEER
+1904 KQEHVASEER
-1914 RRREAEEGPTP
+1914 RRREAEEGSHDGDDDVRETNGRA
-1925 DTDLSE
+1925 SE
-1931 EPEEHTDAVGVEE
+1931 READ
-1944 EKADK
+1944 EKVNK
-1949 GQQEV
+1949 GLR
-1954 EYEEVEHEKDE
+1954 EVEHEKEE
-1965 LLRHNQ
+1965 LQKQNE
-1971 AMQQRQGQQPDES
+1971 ATQQRHDRQSDES
-1984 ALHYWRRLLRRW
+1984 VLHYWRRLLRRW
-1996 LIHHVDF
+1996 LIQHIDF

-2011 ESKSSEPVPAEPSV
+2011 AAKSSEPVSAEPS
-2025 NYHHLSTLTLLN
+2025 NHQHLSTLTLIN
-2037 RFIVTQSQYLV
+2037 RFVVTQSQYVV

-2083 SAYFLLA
+2083 STYFLLA

-2097 ITAKFIFQLPLFCTR
+2097 ITAKFIFQLPLFCIR
-2112 DTDRMYILAPSPLCA
+2112 DTDRMYILAPSVLCA
-2127 PPPLSSDDSIFYG
+2127 PPPSQSDVTAFYQT
-2140 FDYLVGIVK
+2140 DYLVGIVK
-2149 SVSSFFVLV
+2149 AMSSFFVFV
-2158 LPELLC
+2158 MPDLLC
-2164 LLSVVWHRELCLERG
+2164 LLSIVWHRELCLERG

-2187 EDVVHPSVMQLL
+2187 EDVVHPSVMGLL

-2204 SHGSPLTNL
+2204 AHDTPQSNL
-2213 SPRSA
+2213 SPRTA
-2218 AATPAAVPQPN
+2218 AATTASPVPQPN
-2229 LHASNRIHSWL
+2229 VHASNRIHSWL
-2240 DAVKL
+2240 YAVNL

-2255 PWIQS
+2255 SWIQL
-2260 YYRRLVPLQR
+2260 YYRRLIPVQR
-2270 LHGIN
+2270 LHGITI
-2275 VSKPGND
+2275 SKPGND

-2298 LFNWNSMA
+2298 LFNWNTMA

-2326 LILFVQTLIIVS
+2326 LILFIQTLIIVS

-2346 SISAKVALQYV
+2346 SITAKLLLQYL
-2357 TATFWLVLIVIVW
+2357 TATFWLVLIVLVW
-2370 PQWSERGVQT
+2370 PQWSERGIQT
-2380 NPSLEVFLLLKLLYL
+2380 NPSLEIFLLLKLLYL
-2395 FFSALQIY
+2395 AFSALQIY

-2547 ISSLNTSGSVDDYT
+2547 ISSLNASTAVDDYT

-2609 PSDPATN
+2609 PANPTTN
-2616 NSYLSRLRYTFTRP
+2616 NSYFSRLRYTFTRP
-2630 LPATSPTISTVAE
+2630 LPATTPSISMVAQ
-2643 TVLDPDKRLELA
+2643 TPLPSDKRLELA
-2655 EFVSTDHGRTNMT
+2655 EFVSTEHGRTNMT
-2668 LPSLVPTYYR
+2668 LPALVPNYFR
-2678 LPASAAPIELTD
+2678 LPGSAAPIELTD
-2690 KSNRSALTL
+2690 TTNRSDLTL
-2699 AIITDNT
+2699 AIITDNS
-2706 TGATRWFQAYV
+2706 TGATRWFQASMPYV
-2717 PYQPDNPVPLCPQ
+2717 ADDPVPLCPQ
-2730 QPATTTD
+2730 PVS
-2737 GGGDGGNSSS
+2737 GGS
-2747 SGGCNLAFISI
+2747 SGGGSGGSTGGCNIAFISI
-2758 SNRVFSGVFTNF
+2758 SNRVFSGVFQNF
-2770 SFSIVSLYSLILFTF
+2770 SFSIISLYSLILFTF
-2785 GQFIRLLFSNLVAR
+2785 GQFIRLLFSNLVA
-2799 IPYDDIQ
+2799 PHT
-2806 NADRLLALVESIYVA
+2806 V
-2821 RWKKEMRMEEV
+2821 
-2832 LYRRLIKIM
+2832 RRH
-2841 RTAPLLIELTK
+2841 T
-2852 RDTAEE
+2852 
-2858 AGREAERR
+2858 ER
-2866 RVEQAEKERSEMEDE
+2866 
-2881 KRREAELAERKR
+2881 
-2893 RVTGRA
+2893 
-2899 GQQPARQQGS
+2899 
-2909 ADTSQQPVQE
+2909 
-2919 EQQQA
+2919 
-2924 DGSGGAEDE
+2924 
-2933 KEGKRAD
+2933 
-2940 TSPVGAG
+2940 
-2947 GAVGMRQ
+2947 
-2954 RR
+2954 